1 MTDRTPEQIRDEA
14 NRILDSEIFKEA
26 VAAIRA
32 EAMSQLLAATG
43 PDADTTRRE
52 KADLI
57 NAINGV
63 EARIRA
69 TAAAAAQAL
78 RPRGHVA

>member
-1 MTDRTPEQIRDEA
+1 MSERTPEQIRDEA
-14 NRILDSEIFKEA
+14 NRILESEIFKEA

-32 EAMSQLLAATG
+32 EAMNQLLAATG

-69 TAAAAAQAL
+69 EAYAAGQKL
-78 RPRGHVA
+78 KPRGHVA